1 MAGGNWRNEPLK
13 HLRSDSS
20 ITNRRKLT
28 DELCLPK
35 PGTSKSKCDS
45 VEGHIKS
52 RFKDILGLVMRRVL
66 YLDDQA
72 YIRFK
77 TELEKDKE
85 LHDTY
90 EAKRQE
96 RWRYRKSRKLGKA
109 VNETGQPPK
118 GYRRL
123 TDDEKQMRDEDK
135 DTKS

>member
-1 MAGGNWRNEPLK
+1 
-13 HLRSDSS
+13 
-20 ITNRRKLT
+20 
-28 DELCLPK
+28 
-35 PGTSKSKCDS
+35 
-45 VEGHIKS
+45 
-52 RFKDILGLVMRRVL
+52 MRRVL

-85 LHDTY
+85 LPATY

-109 VNETGQPPK
+109 VNGTGQLPK

-123 TDDEKQMRDEDK
+123 TDNEKQMRDEDK